1 MLRAISPRRLT
12 TLTAASLMT
21 IGLVATQAGAALPS
35 KTVPPKQWA
44 KKVCP
49 ALKDFNDDFQAID
62 TELAN
67 ATSAAEAQGIIIA
80 GLDETMATVED
91 AAAVIKAAG
100 TPDSK
105 KGKKAAKALNTAM
118 ANVSDILLGAQVL
131 VADLG
136 VDDLDQFIGEAS
148 EIQDQAIDELGTEF
162 ANFAE
167 VDTKLFNTIGKHP
180 DCATL

>member
-1 MLRAISPRRLT
+1 MLRSISPRRLT
-12 TLTAASLMT
+12 MLTAASVMT

-49 ALKDFNDDFQAID
+49 PLRDFNDDLQSID
-62 TELAN
+62 TELAD
-67 ATSAAEAQGIIIA
+67 ATTAAEAQSIIIT

-91 AAAVIKAAG
+91 AAASIKAAG

-105 KGKKAAKALNTAM
+105 RGKKAARTLNTAM
-118 ANVSDILLGAQVL
+118 ADADDILLGAQAL
-131 VADLG
+131 VADLAVG
-136 VDDLDQFIGEAS
+136 DPTQFADEAQA
-148 EIQDQAIDELGTEF
+148 IQDQVFDELGTEF
-162 ANFAE
+162 AKFAE
-167 VDTKLFNTIGKHP
+167 VDPKLFDTIGKHP

>member
-1 MLRAISPRRLT
+1 MLRTISPRRLT
-12 TLTAASLMT
+12 MLTAASIMT
-21 IGLVATQAGAALPS
+21 VGLVATQAGAALPS

-49 ALKDFNDDFQAID
+49 ALRDFNDDFEAISTD
-62 TELAN
+62 LSD
-67 ATSAAEAQGIIIA
+67 ATTAAEAQGIIVA
-80 GLDETMATVED
+80 GLDETMTTVED
-91 AAAVIKAAG
+91 SAAAIKAAG

-118 ANVSDILLGAQVL
+118 ANVDDILLGAQVL
-131 VADLG
+131 VADLA
-136 VDDLDQFIGEAS
+136 VEDLDQFADEAS
-148 EIQDQAIDELGTEF
+148 AIQDQAIDELGTEF